1 LAEATANQT
10 TPSIEDAQLVQQ
22 VLQGE
27 RAAFNALVTRHQRGL
42 YFLCLRISKGEAE
55 AQDLCQRAFLRAFE
69 SLKSFRGESAFKTWL
84 YRIAVNL
91 SKNFLRDSGRRAE
104 VAIEDEVFAMSTNEQ
119 SAEARVL
126 DAEEKLQLH
135 RLIDTLPEKQ
145 KATLQLRV
153 YEDLSFAEISQVLGG
168 TEGAAKVNFHYAVQ
182 ALKKLMHPKTASTG
196 KS

>member
-1 LAEATANQT
+1 LAETATNQAT
-10 TPSIEDAQLVQQ
+10 QEDAQLVQR
-22 VLQGE
+22 VLAGDRQ
-27 RAAFNALVTRHQRGL
+27 AFNALFSRHQRGL
-42 YFLCLRISKGEAE
+42 YFLCLRISKGETE

-69 SLKSFRGESAFKTWL
+69 SLKSFRGESSFKTWL

-104 VAIEDEVFAMSTNEQ
+104 VAMEDEIFALPSHEK

-126 DAEEKLQLH
+126 DVEEKRQLH

-153 YEDLSFAEISQVLGG
+153 YEDLSFAEIAQILGG
-168 TEGAAKVNFHYAVQ
+168 TEGAAKVNYHYAVQ
-182 ALKKLMHPKTASTG
+182 ALKKMLQPKAAST
-196 KS
+196 